1 MATLNLDA
9 KKKVRNAQRPLEL
22 VITKEHVKRATCK
35 DPTKCV
41 IAQALH
47 DSPVGEFA
55 ESFMVGP
62 SCTKIVFA
70 KEIWRYKTPARLR
83 NALSTFDETGQWY
96 LPPGTYKLMPYTAA
110 QRRWESAKR
119 LGGKQSKFKRV
130 VSAPTR
136 VTLTIH
142 QLKGE
147 TEKK

>member
-9 KKKVRNAQRPLEL
+9 RKAVRNAQKPLVL
-22 VITKEHVKRATCK
+22 VITEEHVKRGKCK
-35 DPTKCV
+35 DPRQCV
-41 IAQALH
+41 IAQALR
-47 DSPVGEFA
+47 DSQVGEFA

-70 KEIWRYKTPARLR
+70 KEIWRYKTPTRLR
-83 NALSTFDETGQWY
+83 NALSTFDDTEQWH
-96 LPPGTYKLMPYTAA
+96 LPPGTYMLMPYTAA

-119 LGGKQSKFKRV
+119 HGGKQSKFKRV

-136 VTLTIH
+136 VTLSIH
-142 QLKGE
+142 QLQGK